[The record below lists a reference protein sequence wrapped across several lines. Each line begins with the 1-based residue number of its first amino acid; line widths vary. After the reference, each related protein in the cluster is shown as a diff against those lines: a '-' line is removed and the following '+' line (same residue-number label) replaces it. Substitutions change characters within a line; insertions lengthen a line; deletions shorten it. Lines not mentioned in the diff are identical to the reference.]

1 LEKERLPK
9 ATTRFAIGEEK
20 YRRFLAQTELVE
32 LPPFKILELGSSALK
47 HEQATFAEA
56 AQRIDSN
63 KAPSDVFKEIQNEH
77 PAGKDL
83 LPEIT
88 KKVEAIR
95 KYVVDQKLVTIPT
108 EIRAQVKATPQ
119 YKRATSFASM
129 DSPGPFE
136 KRAAEAYFYV
146 TPPDEDWTE
155 QQQNEW
161 LTRFNPYSSDIIA
174 IHETY
179 PGHYVQFLHLNAS
192 KATKAEKVFGAT
204 SFVEGW
210 AHYCEKMMIDAGF
223 GNVYGPNVTDEEIK
237 QAAKY
242 RMAESQQAL
251 LRLCRLCVSIK
262 MHTEGMS
269 VEEATK
275 FFQENCYVPE
285 KPARIEAMR
294 ATFDFGVVNYSLGKL
309 QILKL
314 RQDYEV
320 QEGENF
326 SLKKFHDELLDHGM
340 LPIRLLRQI
349 MLKDQ
354 ADWGEVL

>member
-1 LEKERLPK
+1 
-9 ATTRFAIGEEK
+9 
-20 YRRFLAQTELVE
+20 
-32 LPPFKILELGSSALK
+32 
-47 HEQATFAEA
+47 
-56 AQRIDSN
+56 
-63 KAPSDVFKEIQNEH
+63 
-77 PAGKDL
+77 
-83 LPEIT
+83 
-88 KKVEAIR
+88 
-95 KYVVDQKLVTIPT
+95 
-108 EIRAQVKATPQ
+108 
-119 YKRATSFASM
+119 
-129 DSPGPFE
+129 
-136 KRAAEAYFYV
+136 
-146 TPPDEDWTE
+146 
-155 QQQNEW
+155 
-161 LTRFNPYSSDIIA
+161 
-174 IHETY
+174 
-179 PGHYVQFLHLNAS
+179 
-192 KATKAEKVFGAT
+192 
-204 SFVEGW
+204 
-210 AHYCEKMMIDAGF
+210 
-223 GNVYGPNVTDEEIK
+223 VTDEEIK

-242 RMAESQQAL
+242 RMAQSQQAL
-251 LRLCRLCVSIK
+251 LHLCRLCVSIK

-354 ADWGEVL
+354 ADWDEVL